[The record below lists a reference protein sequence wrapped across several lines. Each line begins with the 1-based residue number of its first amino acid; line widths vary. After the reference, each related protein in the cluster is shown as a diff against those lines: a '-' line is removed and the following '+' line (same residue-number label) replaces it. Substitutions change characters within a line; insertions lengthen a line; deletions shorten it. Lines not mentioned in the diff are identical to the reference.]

1 MEEMKT
7 KAGGSNKKGR
17 FACIMVPIV
26 GFLSLLWFLIRVIP
40 KPSRAAYPCQRA
52 AFPLASAFVI
62 WITGMLGSLAF
73 VNILKKHSHQLF
85 VALSCL
91 VLMVSIV
98 YNCNDNKKS
107 PEPAAVS
114 SEQVNTPMGTARGI
128 HPGRV
133 VWAYDADAA
142 NWDGSTGDWWDNKN
156 TNQAVID
163 KMFSASLKSLT
174 SAADDKAAWDMLFH
188 SFNVSRG
195 RGDSGYTS
203 GEKIVIKINENNQN
217 NPYAEEDKSIDAL
230 PQTVLTILRQLI
242 NVCGVRQSDIYVI
255 DALRPISDPVYNLCH
270 GEFRKVNYLGG
281 HGYPNDI
288 IHTNIVW
295 KSGVVSYSNGK
306 VSDPDTMKVP
316 EVVLAADYLI
326 NLAILKSHDAE
337 AGVTLC
343 GKNYFGL
350 IGNPESLHPY
360 ADSDYNSYAPQVDL
374 LGHHDLG
381 GKTMLFIID
390 GIYGSRSPR
399 GYGSAPRRW
408 DSKPFNGDWP
418 SSIFISQDP
427 VAVDSVG
434 FDFLKEECK
443 VLLGDADNYLHE
455 AALADNPG
463 SGVVYDPEGDGTRL
477 AGLGCHEHW
486 NNPVDKQYSR
496 NLDPAAGRGIE
507 LVAVKQ

>member
-1 MEEMKT
+1 METKKT
-7 KAGGSNKKGR
+7 KSAKKS
-17 FACIMVPIV
+17 FFVNLMVPVI

-62 WITGMLGSLAF
+62 WITGMLSSLAF
-73 VNILKKHSHQLF
+73 VKIMKKHSHQLF
-85 VALSCL
+85 IALSCL
-91 VLMVSIV
+91 VLIVSIV
-98 YNCNDNKKS
+98 YNCNNNN
-107 PEPAAVS
+107 ES
-114 SEQVNTPMGTARGI
+114 SGTARASVEQVNTPIGTAKGI

-133 VWAYDADAA
+133 AWVYNPGAA
-142 NWDGSTGDWWDNKN
+142 NWDGSTGNWWDNKN

-174 SAADDKAAWDMLFH
+174 DAADDKAAWDMLFH
-188 SFNVSRG
+188 SFNVSYG
-195 RGDSGYTS
+195 RGDAGYAP

-217 NPYAEEDKSIDAL
+217 NPYAVEDKSIDAL
-230 PQTVLTILRQLI
+230 PQTVLTVLRQLI
-242 NVCGVRQSDIYVI
+242 NVCGVKQSDIYVI

-270 GEFRKVNYLGG
+270 GEFRNVNYLGG
-281 HGYPNDI
+281 HGFPNDI
-288 IHTNIVW
+288 VHTDIVW
-295 KSGVVSYSNGK
+295 KSDVVSYSNGK
-306 VSDPDTMKVP
+306 VCDPDTMKVP
-316 EVVLAADYLI
+316 EIVLDADYLI

-350 IGNPESLHPY
+350 IGNPMTLHTY
-360 ADSDYNSYAPQVDL
+360 SGGDYNDYAPQVDL
-374 LGHHDLG
+374 MGHHDLG

-390 GIYGSRSPR
+390 GIYGSKSPR
-399 GYGSAPRRW
+399 GFASAPRRW

-427 VAVDSVG
+427 VAIDSVG
-434 FDFLKEECK
+434 FDFLKEECQ
-443 VLLGDADNYLHE
+443 VLLGDADFYLHE

-463 SGVVYDPEGDGTRL
+463 SGIVYDPEGDGTRL
-477 AGLGCHEHW
+477 SSLGCHEHW

-496 NLDPAAGRGIE
+496 NLDPAAGKGIE
-507 LVAVKQ
+507 LVAIKQ